1 MFRFSTPRRRA
12 SPSRNAADPYT
23 PSRPNVVRPTWTT
36 NLLLERISSFGIFV
50 KSLLTGGVAK
60 SIYTAEQ
67 EKLQA
72 LLRQIRTDA
81 GLTQVDLAKRLGRP
95 QSFVSKYE
103 SGERRL
109 DLVELRRVCQEL
121 GVTLTKLVAM
131 FEAAIKP

>member
-1 MFRFSTPRRRA
+1 M
-12 SPSRNAADPYT
+12 
-23 PSRPNVVRPTWTT
+23 
-36 NLLLERISSFGIFV
+36 
-50 KSLLTGGVAK
+50 AK

-81 GLTQVDLAKRLGRP
+81 QLTQVALAKRLGRP

-109 DLVELRRVCQEL
+109 DLVELRQVCAAL
-121 GVTLTKLVAM
+121 GTTLGKLTAR
-131 FEAAIKP
+131 FEAAVRGTKQK